1 AVARAAGSVVG
12 DLTSARDVPGSV
24 RIHRAPAA
32 DLVGVAARAAE
43 AAVEGAADAS
53 GEGRVAVIAP
63 PALTGAVRQELSRG
77 PAAQALH
84 EGDADLRKPLNV
96 LSPRDVKGLEFDRV
110 VVVEPAQLLAEG
122 GPGDLYVALTRPT
135 YRLDVVHAQD
145 LPAGFEV
152 VEGGRFG
159 AHAGDGRA

>member
-1 AVARAAGSVVG
+1 TVVGDVAQTSARTSARSWSDRLDPILDRWELAELTVNYRTPGQVADLAAAVARAAGSVVG

-77 PAAQALH
+77 PAAQALP

-96 LSPRDVKGLEFDRV
+96 LSPRDV
-110 VVVEPAQLLAEG
+110 
-122 GPGDLYVALTRPT
+122 
-135 YRLDVVHAQD
+135 
-145 LPAGFEV
+145 
-152 VEGGRFG
+152 
-159 AHAGDGRA
+159 